1 MLILYHK
8 SRINSTIIIR
18 NNIKLSRL
26 YTFGSFVVPV
36 GGGEPGCVNRYFG
49 FFRLV
54 YYQNLLQNILS
65 DFSAF
70 SFTFH
75 FGSGIITPVS
85 SQNPHINQNYGEIP
99 SRYQRKNEQ

>member
-1 MLILYHK
+1 MPVVWGEL
-8 SRINSTIIIR
+8 
-18 NNIKLSRL
+18 
-26 YTFGSFVVPV
+26 GSL
-36 GGGEPGCVNRYFG
+36 NYFLG

-54 YYQNLLQNILS
+54 YYQNLLENILS

-75 FGSGIITPVS
+75 FGSGIINPVS

-99 SRYQRKNEQ
+99 SRYQRKNEQQN